1 MGGPL
6 TGQQAELGAVVLAA
20 LASSLQWYVTNTVY
34 SQKGGLITLDE
45 GIYEAVRGGVIQ
57 ARRFDIIANNL
68 ANVGTTGFKKD
79 TLTFDL
85 VLQEYVKTD
94 LSQGNLRVTGNPL
107 DIALEG
113 DGFFKIET
121 PHGVRYTRNG
131 NFCLNADGVLVTQN
145 GDPVLGESGT
155 IRIEDGGIA
164 IDTGG
169 RIMVDETVVDT
180 LSVAEFAQPE
190 KLQKEGL
197 SYSVYEGDE
206 NGIMNPEEIR
216 VRQGYIEESNV
227 TVVEEMS
234 EMIETLR
241 VYESY
246 QKVIQTLDEA
256 TYKAI
261 NEVARVQ

>member
-1 MGGPL
+1 MD
-6 TGQQAELGAVVLAA
+6 A
-20 LASSLQWYVTNTVY
+20 
-34 SQKGGLITLDE
+34 
-45 GIYEAVRGGVIQ
+45 GIYQAVRGGLIQ
-57 ARRFDIIANNL
+57 GRRFDIIANNL

-79 TLTFDL
+79 TLTFDR

-94 LSQGNLRVTGNPL
+94 LSQGNLRLTGNPL

-121 PHGVRYTRNG
+121 PQGVRYTRNG
-131 NFCLNADGVLVTQN
+131 NFCLNTDGVLVTQN

-155 IRIEDGGIA
+155 VRIEDGDIT
-164 IDTGG
+164 IDTEGQ
-169 RIMVDETVVDT
+169 IMVDKTVVDT
-180 LSVAEFAQPE
+180 LSVVTFMQPE
-190 KLQKEGL
+190 NLRKEGL
-197 SYSVYEGDE
+197 SYSVYEGDQ
-206 NGIMNPEEIR
+206 NGIINPGEMR

-234 EMIETLR
+234 KMIETLR

-256 TYKAI
+256 SYKAI
-261 NEVARVQ
+261 NDVGRVQ

>member
-1 MGGPL
+1 MSQS
-6 TGQQAELGAVVLAA
+6 GQQAKRGVIVLAA
-20 LASSLQWYVTNTVY
+20 LASSLHWYVAKAIC
-34 SQKGGLITLDE
+34 SQKGGLITLDA
-45 GIYEAVRGGVIQ
+45 GIYQAVRGGLIQ
-57 ARRFDIIANNL
+57 GRRFDIITNNL

-79 TLTFDL
+79 TLTFDRA
-85 VLQEYVKTD
+85 LQEYVKTD
-94 LSQGNLRVTGNPL
+94 LSQGNLRLTGNPL

-155 IRIEDGGIA
+155 IRMEDGDIA
-164 IDTGG
+164 IDTEG

-180 LSVAEFAQPE
+180 LSVATFVQPE
-190 KLQKEGL
+190 RLQKEGL
-197 SYSVYEGDE
+197 SYSVYEGDQ

-227 TVVEEMS
+227 TVVEETS
-234 EMIETLR
+234 RMIETLR

-256 TYKAI
+256 SYKAI
-261 NEVARVQ
+261 NDVGRVQ